1 MAVRVGINGFGRI
14 GRLVLRAAMADNQIE
29 VVAVNNQAEA
39 RKLAYLLKYD
49 SVHGRYP
56 GTVSHTQNAMVVDGR
71 EIGVCTIKD
80 PAQLPW
86 KALKVEIVVDCTG
99 VFTDVEGASLHLR
112 AGAERVVISAPVKGD
127 APTVVMGINDHILR
141 PEHRV
146 ISNGSCTTNCLA
158 PMARVLHDAFGIEK
172 GLMTTMHAYTRDQ
185 KLVDAHH
192 PDLRRGRAAGLSMAP
207 TTTGAAS
214 GVGEVIPE
222 LRGRLDG
229 MAVRVPIAD
238 GSLVDLVALVQKGAS
253 VEAVNGAFRE
263 AADGKLKGILEYS
276 EDPLVSADVI
286 GNPHSC
292 VFDADST
299 MALGG
304 NLVKVCGW
312 YDNEWGYANRC
323 VDLIKRLKA
332 ITKR

>member
-1 MAVRVGINGFGRI
+1 
-14 GRLVLRAAMADNQIE
+14 
-29 VVAVNNQAEA
+29 
-39 RKLAYLLKYD
+39 
-49 SVHGRYP
+49 
-56 GTVSHTQNAMVVDGR
+56 MVVDGR
-71 EIGVCTIKD
+71 EIGVLTIRD

-86 KALKVEIVVDCTG
+86 KALKVETVVDCTG
-99 VFTDVEGASLHLR
+99 VFTDVQGASLHLK

-141 PEHRV
+141 KEHRV

-158 PMARVLHDAFGIEK
+158 PMARVLHDAFGIQK
-172 GLMTTMHAYTRDQ
+172 GLMTTLHAYTRDQ

-192 PDLRRGRAAGLSMAP
+192 EDLRRGRAAGVSMAP
-207 TTTGAAS
+207 TSTGAAS
-214 GVGEVIPE
+214 GVGAVIPE
-222 LRGRLDG
+222 LKGRLDG

-238 GSLVDLVALVQKGAS
+238 GSLVDLVALLEREAS
-253 VEAVNGAFRE
+253 VEAVNGAFRQ
-263 AADGKLKGILEYS
+263 AAGGRLRGILEYS

-323 VDLIKRLKA
+323 VDLIKKLKA
-332 ITKR
+332 IS